1 MKQKLLLTLSVAATL
16 VLTGCGTK
24 NNSGSSK
31 TSDSSSS
38 EEIPENTVTFNLPS
52 MSDGAKEGG
61 YDITVPYSDDYF
73 KTSAKVYHKD
83 LSMLSFG
90 ASMTTGSKNKVQS
103 FYDDIDFDNFV
114 ACDEYDETPTETSVG
129 YTLAHKTI
137 DNADLFAVTI
147 RGLEYGMEWANNTKI
162 GSEGNHAGF
171 EARVNKIYTALKGYV
186 TEYASKEAKLW
197 ISGYSRGGGI
207 ANLLADKL
215 LKENSFNVSAE
226 NMYVYTFE
234 APRGVDKEN
243 ASNWENVHN
252 IINSADLITYIAPDQ
267 YGLARCGQDIDIY
280 NSDVTD
286 LMKIF
291 DNNIDVPEFAPWSGS
306 YATDQEKATFLLGTL
321 LTEGEEESSM
331 ATREL
336 FVKNYQDDIG
346 YALGIVFGIS
356 DDCKDEIIEAVKAKG
371 TSEIMALLE
380 DDNLYDFI
388 KPFFDKYEF
397 KYDDTKL
404 KSACR
409 TIQKGV
415 NGPLMSIVLFAFLDT
430 TKALPRA
437 IAMHYTDTVYV
448 LLKNYNSKIN

>member
-61 YDITVPYSDDYF
+61 YDITIPYSDDYF

-90 ASMTTGSKNKVQS
+90 ASMTTGKKDDASK
-103 FYDDIDFDNFV
+103 FFTDIGYGNFV
-114 ACDEYDETPTETSVG
+114 ASSCYETGTTENTVG
-129 YTLAHKTI
+129 YVLAQKTI
-137 DNADLFAVTI
+137 GDNDVVALNI
-147 RGLEYGMEWANNTKI
+147 CGLDYGMEWANNTKI

-171 EARVNKIYTALKGYV
+171 EARVNEIYTTLESYI
-186 TEYASKEAKLW
+186 TEYASKEVKLW

-280 NSDVTD
+280 NSAVTD

-291 DNNIDVPEFAPWSGS
+291 DSNIDVPEFAPLSS
-306 YATDQEKATFLLGTL
+306 NYSTDQEKATFFLSTL
-321 LTEGEEESSM
+321 LKEGEEESSM

-346 YALGIVFGIS
+346 YALVIVFGIS
-356 DDCKDEIIEAVKAKG
+356 DDCKNEIIDAVKAKKA
-371 TSEIMALLE
+371 SEIMDLLK
-380 DDNLYDFI
+380 DDNLYNFI
-388 KPFFDKYEF
+388 KPFLDKYSFE
-397 KYDDTKL
+397 YDDTKL

-415 NGPLMSIVLFAFLDT
+415 NGPLQSIVLFAFFDT